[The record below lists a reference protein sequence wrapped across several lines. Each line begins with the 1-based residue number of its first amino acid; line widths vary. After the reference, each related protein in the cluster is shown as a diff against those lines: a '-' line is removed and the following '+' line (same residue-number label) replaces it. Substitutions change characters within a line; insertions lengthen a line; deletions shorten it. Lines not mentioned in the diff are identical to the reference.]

1 MQGGKSSSAVG
12 AAKEA
17 VANVGASAWAGKEKT
32 KAVVQ
37 ETVNKAKA
45 HDPAAKAE
53 AEARKQE
60 RIHEVEAA
68 KRDAMRHNAAA
79 KEHATAASYHP
90 TPGSA
95 VDARDVEVEGARD
108 AMRHNAAAKEH
119 ATAASYHPTPGSAVD
134 ARDVEVEGA
143 AAPRAGSSD
152 DGYLPVS
159 GAGHAVGEG
168 GGHQLPVRG
177 TAGGHSA

>member
-37 ETVNKAKA
+37 EKVDKVKA
-45 HDPAAKAE
+45 HDPAAKAS

-60 RIHEVEAA
+60 RIGEVEAV
-68 KRDAMRHNAAA
+68 KQDVMHRNAAA

-90 TPGSA
+90 TA
-95 VDARDVEVEGARD
+95 ATEVRDVELQD
-108 AMRHNAAAKEH
+108 APPVAAA
-119 ATAASYHPTPGSAVD
+119 AV
-134 ARDVEVEGA
+134 
-143 AAPRAGSSD
+143 PRAGSSD
-152 DGYLPVS
+152 DSSLHAATGHGVGKGDGYLP
-159 GAGHAVGEG
+159 A
-168 GGHQLPVRG
+168 RG
-177 TAGGHSA
+177 TPGGHSA

>member
-17 VANVGASAWAGKEKT
+17 VANVGTSAWASKEKT
-32 KAVVQ
+32 MAVVQ

-45 HDPAAKAE
+45 HDPAAKVE

-60 RIHEVEAA
+60 RIHEAEAA

-90 TPGSA
+90 TT
-95 VDARDVEVEGARD
+95 GA
-108 AMRHNAAAKEH
+108 
-119 ATAASYHPTPGSAVD
+119 GVD

-159 GAGHAVGEG
+159 GAGHWVGEG
-168 GGHQLPVRG
+168 GGHQLPARG
-177 TAGGHSA
+177 TPGGHSA

>member
-68 KRDAMRHNAAA
+68 KQDAMRHNAAA

-90 TPGSA
+90 TAGAA
-95 VDARDVEVEGARD
+95 VDPRDVEVEGATQ
-108 AMRHNAAAKEH
+108 AGRHNAAAMEH
-119 ATAASYHPTPGSAVD
+119 ATAGACVD
-134 ARDVEVEGA
+134 AHDVEVEGA
-143 AAPRAGSSD
+143 RSRAGSSD
-152 DGYLPVS
+152 DGYLPVT

-168 GGHQLPVRG
+168 GGHQLPARG
-177 TAGGHSA
+177 TPGGRSA

>member
-17 VANVGASAWAGKEKT
+17 VANVGASAVAGKEKT

-60 RIHEVEAA
+60 RLHGVEAA

-90 TPGSA
+90 NA
-95 VDARDVEVEGARD
+95 GA
-108 AMRHNAAAKEH
+108 
-119 ATAASYHPTPGSAVD
+119 AVD

-159 GAGHAVGEG
+159 GHAVGEG
-168 GGHQLPVRG
+168 GGHQLPARG
-177 TAGGHSA
+177 TPGGHSA

>member
-95 VDARDVEVEGARD
+95 VDARDAG
-108 AMRHNAAAKEH
+108 
-119 ATAASYHPTPGSAVD
+119 
-134 ARDVEVEGA
+134 VEGA

-159 GAGHAVGEG
+159 G
-168 GGHQLPVRG
+168 RG
-177 TAGGHSA
+177 TRWARAAVTSCPCVARPAATPRDDGTPSDVFCM